1 MGLSR
6 FGGIGNGLGIV
17 VALILDEVDFR
28 ALAAWAKN
36 VVQRPSN
43 PLAPGNRH
51 IPLTA
56 MISAVDSTQW
66 RCAEAFSRLLA
77 PIPPAAGM
85 VGGLLGSQLPRT
97 TYFLEVGMA

>member
-28 ALAAWAKN
+28 ALTVWAKN

-56 MISAVDSTQW
+56 TISAVDSTQW
-66 RCAEAFSRLLA
+66 RWRRAFSQLLA
-77 PIPPAAGM
+77 PISP
-85 VGGLLGSQLPRT
+85 GGGHGWRPFGVSIT
-97 TYFLEVGMA
+97 

>member
-28 ALAAWAKN
+28 VLTVWAKN

-56 MISAVDSTQW
+56 MISAVDSLQW
-66 RCAEAFSRLLA
+66 RWSRGVFAATSAYFPRRRAWLAAFW
-77 PIPPAAGM
+77 
-85 VGGLLGSQLPRT
+85 GLN
-97 TYFLEVGMA
+97 